1 MELACQIEP
10 KWEKETSSVLQVL
23 VEPFHT
29 WGENKSVKK
38 QEWYIFAEMNMTPN
52 FQLQME

>member
-38 QEWYIFAEMNMTPN
+38 QERYIFAEMNMTPN